1 MNENDIKIE
10 ALRERDID
18 LLLLEEWNVNPAFA
32 QWILREFFDIT
43 NSFEKFDGWHSITDP
58 ELGESDLLLTCSAH
72 NEKIAIL
79 MENKIDASAQE
90 QQATRYDRRAEKI
103 QTDGNFSQVFVC
115 IVAPENY
122 LANDQEA
129 TQYGTRISYEKIA
142 GWFYLQADSRS
153 RYRSE
158 VLKLA
163 IEKERRGYRPVK
175 HEQVTAFWKNYYNE
189 LKRVLP
195 DAIMNKPE
203 IVPEGSDWPM
213 IKFPHFPAKR
223 FIYHKLSRGCL
234 DMETSWNLQEAQKYL
249 QQISI
254 HGMAAV
260 KTGKCF
266 SLRLTVVPID
276 RHMDFY
282 EQKSAIDVAFEG
294 IRLLR
299 DKTKAFPI
307 EVGAE
312 ESNGNLRYGVQ
323 ICENKEL

>member
-1 MNENDIKIE
+1 MDCNGSKIKIE

-32 QWILREFFDIT
+32 QWLLLEFFDIART
-43 NSFEKFDGWHSITDP
+43 YEKFDGWHSIIDA
-58 ELGESDLLLTCSAH
+58 ELGESDLILTCSSH

-90 QQATRYDRRAEKI
+90 KQAARYEQRAEKI
-103 QTDGNFSQVFVC
+103 QIDGNFSQVFVC

-122 LANDQEA
+122 LANDEEA
-129 TQYGTRISYEKIA
+129 TQYGTLIPYEKIA
-142 GWFYLQADSRS
+142 EWFYHQDDLRS

-189 LKRVLP
+189 LKRMFS
-195 DAIMNKPE
+195 DAIMNEPK

-213 IKFPHFPAKR
+213 IKFPHFPDKW

-234 DMETSWNLQEAQKYL
+234 DIETSWDLQKAQKYL
-249 QQISI
+249 QQIKI
-254 HGMAAV
+254 HDMTV
-260 KTGKCF
+260 IKTGKCF
-266 SLRLTVVPID
+266 SLRL
-276 RHMDFY
+276 
-282 EQKSAIDVAFEG
+282 
-294 IRLLR
+294 
-299 DKTKAFPI
+299 
-307 EVGAE
+307 
-312 ESNGNLRYGVQ
+312 N
-323 ICENKEL
+323 